1 MKFEKRIK
9 ARNEK
14 RNPAVMLSV
23 TLAIMYAVSGILL
36 LVLAVLLYYFELSE
50 ATVKIGIVAVYIMA
64 GFTGGIWCG
73 KQSRDKKYLWGL
85 VAGSLYFVILFI
97 LSLVIKQGMEEE
109 AAFET
114 VRMFTTWILCAV
126 SGMAGGM
133 IS

>member
-1 MKFEKRIK
+1 MKLGKRIK

-14 RNPAVMLSV
+14 KNIAGMLAV
-23 TLAIMYAVSGILL
+23 TLAVMYVVSGILL
-36 LVLAVLLYYFELSE
+36 LILAALLYYFELSE

-64 GFTGGIWCG
+64 GFVGGIQIG

-85 VAGSLYFVILFI
+85 ITGSLYFVVLFL
-97 LSLVIKQGMEEE
+97 LSLVIKQGMGEGTSLEP
-109 AAFET
+109 
-114 VRMFTTWILCAV
+114 VRIITTFILCAV